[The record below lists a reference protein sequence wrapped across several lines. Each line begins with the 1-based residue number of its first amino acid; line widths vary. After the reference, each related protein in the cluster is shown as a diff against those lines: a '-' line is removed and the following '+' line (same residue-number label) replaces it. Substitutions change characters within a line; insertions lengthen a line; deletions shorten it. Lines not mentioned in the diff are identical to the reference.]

1 MNYFFKYMIPDLL
14 KYFHNDKQLLLEF
27 IPKVIGINNE
37 EELENLM
44 KEDDKNYEENIKIR

>member
-14 KYFHNDKQLLLEF
+14 KYFNGNKQLLLEF
-27 IPKVIGINNE
+27 IPQVIGINNE

-44 KEDDKNYEENIKIR
+44 KEDDKNYEENIKMK

>member
-27 IPKVIGINNE
+27 IPQVIGINNE

-44 KEDDKNYEENIKIR
+44 KEDDKNYEENIKMK

>member
-27 IPKVIGINNE
+27 IPQIIGINNE

-44 KEDDKNYEENIKIR
+44 KEDDKNNEENIKIK

>member
-27 IPKVIGINNE
+27 IPQVIGINNE
-37 EELENLM
+37 EKLENIM
-44 KEDDKNYEENIKIR
+44 KEDDKNYEENIKMK

>member
-27 IPKVIGINNE
+27 IPQVIGINNE

-44 KEDDKNYEENIKIR
+44 KEDDKNYEENIKMR

>member
-27 IPKVIGINNE
+27 IPQVIGINNE
-37 EELENLM
+37 EELENIM
-44 KEDDKNYEENIKIR
+44 KEDDKNYEENIKMK

>member
-14 KYFHNDKQLLLEF
+14 KYFNGNKQLLLEF
-27 IPKVIGINNE
+27 IPQIIGINNE

-44 KEDDKNYEENIKIR
+44 KEDDKNNEENIKMK